1 MNDVTIPPSDN
12 DIVPV
17 TIEEEMRRSY
27 LDYAMSVIVS
37 RALPDARDGLKPVHR
52 RIVYAMYENG
62 YTSDKAFRKSARVVG
77 DVMGRYHPHGDS
89 AIYDAMV
96 RLAQDFSMSL
106 KLVEGQGNF
115 GSMDG
120 DKAAAMRYTEA
131 RLQKAAESLIDDI
144 DKDTV
149 DFVNNY
155 DDSEREPS
163 VLPARY
169 PNLLVNGAGGIA
181 VGMATNIPPHNLG
194 EVIDGSIA
202 LLAKPE
208 MATEELLEYI
218 PAPDFPTGGVIL
230 GRTGSISGLTTG
242 RGSVIMR
249 AKVDIEEIRKDRQA
263 LIVTEI
269 PYQVNKAR
277 LVEQIADLVRAK
289 KVEGIGDLRDE
300 SDRHGVR
307 VVVEIKRDAMPE
319 VVLNQLFRYTS
330 LQTSF
335 GVNMLSLNRGKP
347 ELLNVKEMLEAFLDF
362 REEVITRRTKFL
374 LNKARERAHVLIGLA
389 IAVANIDEIIKLI
402 RAAPDP
408 VTARS
413 QLMGKDWDASS
424 VAALIQLVD
433 DPEYAIKED
442 GTYRLSEAQARA
454 ILDLRLQRLTAL
466 GQNEIG
472 DELRGLGEKI
482 VDYLD
487 ILSSRPRLISII
499 QDELLEMKEKYA
511 VPRRTVIEENE
522 FEHDIEDLIQRED
535 MVLTV
540 SHKGYIKRVPL
551 STYKPQRRGGKGRAG
566 MQTRDEDFV
575 TQVFVVNTHTPVLFF
590 SSFGRVYKLKVYR
603 LPLGSPQSLGKAI
616 INLLPLEEGEVIYT
630 LMPLPEEEESWA
642 ELEVMFSTAKGNVR
656 RNRLSDFSNV
666 KSNGKIAMKL
676 DEDDQLIGVKI
687 CTEASDVLLVAR
699 QGKCIRFRATDVRL
713 FKGRDS
719 SGVRGMKLAKGDSV
733 IGMSILNHV
742 DIEIEQRDAYLKA
755 RRSVDEE
762 GVVQE
767 YGGILPER
775 YNELFEQEEVLL
787 AITVNGYGK
796 RTNAYEYRVTNRGG
810 QGIINIET
818 SSRNGEV
825 ISTFPITVDEQIML
839 VTNGGKLI
847 RTPVTDI
854 RIAGRNTQGVTL
866 FKTAEGEEVVSVT
879 ALADAK
885 SEEDNAED
893 IEIDGEGEAIDS
905 PSEDN
910 SIPDTDES

>member
-1 MNDVTIPPSDN
+1 MNDVTIPPSD
-12 DIVPV
+12 DHIVPI
-17 TIEEEMRRSY
+17 TIEDEMRKSY

-52 RIVYAMYENG
+52 RIIYAMYENG

-144 DKDTV
+144 DKETV

-194 EVIDGSIA
+194 EVVDGALA
-202 LLAKPE
+202 LLEKPE
-208 MATEELLEYI
+208 MSVEELVDFI
-218 PAPDFPTGGVIL
+218 PGPDFPTGGTIL
-230 GRTGSISGLTTG
+230 GRSGSISGLTTG

-263 LIVTEI
+263 LIVTEV

-307 VVVEIKRDAMPE
+307 VVIEIKRDAMPE
-319 VVLNQLFRYTS
+319 VVLNQLFRFTS

-335 GVNMLSLNRGKP
+335 GVNMLALNRGKP
-347 ELLNVKEMLEAFLDF
+347 ELLNVRELLEAFLDF
-362 REEVITRRTKFL
+362 REEVIARRTKFL
-374 LNKARERAHVLIGLA
+374 LGKARERAHVLIGLA
-389 IAVANIDEIIKLI
+389 IAVANIDEVIKLI

-408 VTARS
+408 ATARAE
-413 QLMGKDWDASS
+413 LMGKDWPASS
-424 VAALIQLVD
+424 VEALIRLVD
-433 DPEYAIKED
+433 DPEYTINED
-442 GTYRLSEAQARA
+442 GSYRLSEAQARA

-472 DELRGLGEKI
+472 DELKDLGAKI
-482 VDYLD
+482 LDYLD
-487 ILSSRPRLISII
+487 ILSSRPRLIGII
-499 QDELLEMKEKYA
+499 RDELLEMKEKYA
-511 VPRRTVIEENE
+511 VPRRTQIEESE

-603 LPLGSPQSLGKAI
+603 LPVGSPQSLGKAM

-630 LMPLPEEEESWA
+630 LMPLPEEEETWS

-656 RNRLSDFSNV
+656 RNLLSDFSNV

-676 DEDDQLIGVKI
+676 DDDDQLIGVKI
-687 CTEASDVLLVAR
+687 CTEESDVLLVAKG
-699 QGKCIRFRATDVRL
+699 GKCIRFRATDVRL

-719 SGVRGMKLAKGDSV
+719 SGVRGMKLGKGDSV

-742 DIEIEQRDAYLKA
+742 EVDTEMRDAYLKT
-755 RRSVDEE
+755 RRSVDDNGTVTEYAE
-762 GVVQE
+762 G
-767 YGGILPER
+767 ITPEL
-775 YNELFEQEEVLL
+775 YDELNEQEEVLL

-825 ISTFPITVDEQIML
+825 IATFPITDDEQIML

-866 FKTAEGEEVVSVT
+866 FKTAKDEQVVSVT
-879 ALADAK
+879 ALAEEKSDDEDA
-885 SEEDNAED
+885 EGDELAG
-893 IEIDGEGEAIDS
+893 DGENG
-905 PSEDN
+905 
-910 SIPDTDES
+910 